1 MDEAVVGNY
10 GNQAEAEMW
19 AELLR
24 AQAIPCR
31 VVRASVNVAAVG
43 FDAWVPHD
51 LRVRAEDLTRAR
63 AVLAGQAGEDAPSQ
77 PG

>member
-1 MDEAVVGNY
+1 MDEAVIGHY

-24 AQAIPCR
+24 AEAIPCR
-31 VVRASVNVAAVG
+31 VVRASVDVAAVG

-51 LRVRAEDLTRAR
+51 LRVWAEDAARAR
-63 AVLAGQAGEDAPSQ
+63 AVLASQ
-77 PG
+77 TDEAE